1 MAVDDCE
8 CFLTGCGPTQHYGD
22 SSGPWIVS
30 IAVVELE
37 LAEFKRNNNNKKKNM
52 KNFMGDL
59 KDGHFLASY
68 FGSISSKFGWTMG

>member
-1 MAVDDCE
+1 M
-8 CFLTGCGPTQHYGD
+8 
-22 SSGPWIVS
+22 S

-37 LAEFKRNNNNKKKNM
+37 LAEFKRNNKKKKKKNM

-68 FGSISSKFGWTMG
+68 FGSISSKFG